1 MKVLTRL
8 LFAIVAAIALINFT
22 AHGSIWGSIA
32 LFFVGLAA
40 LDSFTAAMTGCHVL
54 GNAGWGMRPNRNDV
68 VGWGLS
74 NLLAIPGDVASAAG
88 GLLTHPSLGNLG
100 HLVASPFEGLAQT
113 FGIGTPGG
121 NWAQTFGGG
130 SPNAAAAYGSTG
142 GALPAPVPSLGPGM
156 TQAHA
161 GHMNPRAIVSYMGLG
176 TTNWVGTDATV
187 KTLNPEPQAPFIGN
201 RLVLVQNRSAG
212 AVGRQIVISSP
223 LTVSGV
229 PQTPAPNVP
238 APVEMFAQDAT
249 YSALQIQIA
258 AAGTAISISFAIDAA
273 PGGTD
278 FVNLSAGMY
287 GYWLR

>member
-8 LFAIVAAIALINFT
+8 LFALVAAIALINFA

-40 LDSFTAAMTGCHVL
+40 LDSFTAAMTGCRVL

-74 NLLAIPGDVASAAG
+74 NLLAPISDTASALG
-88 GLLTHPSLGNLG
+88 NVLQHPSLGNLG
-100 HLVASPFEGLAQT
+100 HLVASPFEGIGQMFGLGAPGANFAQT
-113 FGIGTPGG
+113 FQGAPM
-121 NWAQTFGGG
+121 N
-130 SPNAAAAYGSTG
+130 STG

-176 TTNWVGTDATV
+176 TTNWVGADATV